1 MTESES
7 AALPFG
13 YSPMLICN
21 RITLGYESKL
31 YCIILEKAST
41 FFLFPQIL
49 LFLLLFLLLCL
60 FCFYFL
66 ANCKCH
72 FRTLR
77 GPEVN
82 FSLQQISFFLLAD
95 FSGGFFGQ
103 FFPADYSGFFPGD
116 FSGGFFPADFFVCVF
131 KKREPA
137 GICPGRWFS
146 RPRQEPAQLTVQLFL
161 FASAKQ
167 VVDEQEHGI
176 ELQSSGKHVEHEDK
190 L

>member
-103 FFPADYSGFFPGD
+103 FFPADYSGFFPAD
-116 FSGGFFPADFFVCVF
+116 FSGGFSRQITPVFSREIFPAVF
-131 KKREPA
+131 SRLIFSCAFLKNVSRRGSARGA
-137 GICPGRWFS
+137 GFHAPGRNLRSS
-146 RPRQEPAQLTVQLFL
+146 RYSCFYLRLPNRW
-161 FASAKQ
+161 
-167 VVDEQEHGI
+167 
-176 ELQSSGKHVEHEDK
+176 
-190 L
+190 

>member
-82 FSLQQISFFLLAD
+82 FSLQQISFFPLA
-95 FSGGFFGQ
+95 
-103 FFPADYSGFFPGD
+103 D

>member
-13 YSPMLICN
+13 YSPMLTVTVQLSATNPNYTVSFWKKQALFFFSRKFCFFFCFFCFFAFSAFTFWQTVSVTSG
-21 RITLGYESKL
+21 RSGDRKLTFHCSKFP
-31 YCIILEKAST
+31 
-41 FFLFPQIL
+41 FFLWQI
-49 LFLLLFLLLCL
+49 
-60 FCFYFL
+60 
-66 ANCKCH
+66 
-72 FRTLR
+72 
-77 GPEVN
+77 
-82 FSLQQISFFLLAD
+82 
-95 FSGGFFGQ
+95 
-103 FFPADYSGFFPGD
+103 FPAVFPGRLLRC

>member
-82 FSLQQISFFLLAD
+82 FSLQQISFFPLAD
-95 FSGGFFGQ
+95 FSGGFSRQITPVFSREI
-103 FFPADYSGFFPGD
+103 FPAVFSRLIFSCAFLKNVSRRGSARGAGFH
-116 FSGGFFPADFFVCVF
+116 A
-131 KKREPA
+131 
-137 GICPGRWFS
+137 PGRNLRSS
-146 RPRQEPAQLTVQLFL
+146 RYSCFYLRLPNRW
-161 FASAKQ
+161 
-167 VVDEQEHGI
+167 
-176 ELQSSGKHVEHEDK
+176 
-190 L
+190 